1 MNRGG
6 KDNYEG
12 GSACGGG
19 GDYERKYDCE
29 GGVTMKEVTMK
40 EVTMS
45 EKINTKEGCLKEFV
59 LHTLFPEI

>member
-12 GSACGGG
+12 GSVCGGG

-29 GGVTMKEVTMK
+29 GGVIMKEVIMK
-40 EVTMS
+40 EVIMS
-45 EKINTKEGCLKEFV
+45 EKINIKEGCLKEFV
-59 LHTLFPEI
+59 LYILFLEI